1 MNTTHVKKIKRFEET
16 SLYSYVKIQVE
27 GMLPERG
34 EAFCDILTLKEKG
47 RTGAFHFEWFDLEV
61 YNAAQSY
68 TVTVDNQEFTVKTS
82 TLAWILWCDCIN
94 SVEHMKSKTLIF
106 EILLSLFAY
115 LTAEKKDCVTVQT
128 INDFLEVL
136 ITHSTNISGLSKRL
150 GIRGPMVFFSFKP
163 KVIHA
168 SCKRLGLNPVI
179 QAITPKKLKS
189 VFNEVT
195 MLVADMSY
203 TDYQEGGSFNFLTLD
218 IGKHYVNHLNTL
230 FNENFYAAY
239 AVSHVKNQKL
249 KMFGDRPD
257 SGVYQSFM
265 HQALAGKNSPPDSMS
280 ASKKAFDEIK
290 LRVDSAYNS
299 FYKRAVRMFAIFSD
313 YGVDTL
319 LERLGL
325 VYCDDNKLFIKSLL
339 AIGLSKSDV
348 SQSELIRDYSDSLQ
362 YIKQSPRL
370 TMNRFRTEKETLTE
384 QLVKK
389 EIVVTPNKSLSQMTT
404 FDRVVGRYGFTQIMA
419 LLGWRESEYTFPES
433 AIMLF
438 RNSDVV
444 DQVRYPVRFNVK
456 WIVPKTAGK
465 TKVSREITL
474 TSYILMKQLQE
485 LHCASEEEPILY
497 RFGSNGFVIG
507 QRAAKACVSGWKHFV
522 ENYSIFIDLDKFEK
536 LQKKSSKHIL
546 DSDEKEILSELSLRY
561 QHVDKTE
568 QLLGIRDKVRND
580 LPQLTAVGM
589 LDFNDKGR
597 VLIDSYLHRTMDET
611 KLEIWDK
618 SLSLEQKEYI
628 ASIQDGEKIPRGSVN
643 DIINTIKVDCAY
655 PTPHAFR
662 HMWAECVY
670 RRYSGDV
677 GWLIRTNFK
686 HFGEQFY
693 RRYLREKHMQ
703 VSENIAKRR
712 VVSSILNAHLNSLK
726 YDEKR
731 EFGGKMDVFLR
742 RVLKQ
747 TKAISPDEIGGAL
760 KEFASLEIAD
770 IKANPWGYCML
781 KNRNKQRANCAVEG
795 IPQRENAGIEF
806 CIGCTNHLVE
816 QEHVAF
822 IILNVANHV
831 TTLKQP
837 LPMVFKMES
846 QRIVKETIKTLKQL
860 DRNSNTTRNEV
871 YIKEMQ
877 VAINIASKLK
887 VEVV

>member
-1 MNTTHVKKIKRFEET
+1 MNTTPVIKIKRFQET
-16 SLYSYVKIQVE
+16 SLYSSVKVQVE

-34 EAFCDILTLKEKG
+34 EAFGDILTLKEKG
-47 RTGAFHFEWFDLEV
+47 RTGAFHFEWFDLEA
-61 YNAAQSY
+61 YSAARSY
-68 TVTVDNQEFTVKTS
+68 TVTVDNQEFTIKTS

-94 SVEHMKSKTLIF
+94 SVEHMKSKTLMF

-115 LTAEKKDCVTVQT
+115 LTAEKKDCVTVQS
-128 INDFLEVL
+128 ISDFLEVL

-150 GIRGPMVFFSFKP
+150 GLRGPMALFTFKP

-168 SCKRLGLNPVI
+168 SCKRLGLNPMI
-179 QAITPKKLKS
+179 QAVTSKKLKS
-189 VFNEVT
+189 IFNEVT

-203 TDYQEGGSFNFLTLD
+203 ADYQEGGSFNFLTLD
-218 IGKHYVNHLNTL
+218 IGKHYVNHLDTL
-230 FNENFYAAY
+230 FSKYYYAAY
-239 AVSHVKNQKL
+239 AVADVKKQKL
-249 KMFGDRPD
+249 QMLGGRPD
-257 SGVYQSFM
+257 SGVYQNFM
-265 HQALAGKNSPPDSMS
+265 HHALAGKSSLPESMS
-280 ASKKAFDEIK
+280 ANKKAYDEIK
-290 LRVDSAYNS
+290 LRVDSAYS
-299 FYKRAVRMFAIFSD
+299 SSYKKAVRMFAIFSD

-325 VYCDDNKLFIKSLL
+325 VHSDDNKLFVKSLM
-339 AIGLSKSDV
+339 AIELSKSDV
-348 SQSELIRDYSDSLQ
+348 SQNEIIRDYSNSLQ
-362 YIKQSPRL
+362 YVKLNSRL
-370 TMNRFRTEKETLTE
+370 TIDKYRIEKE
-384 QLVKK
+384 QLVEQLLEK
-389 EIVVTPNKSLSQMTT
+389 EVVITPNESLSQIST
-404 FDRVVGRYGFTQIMA
+404 FDSVVGRYGFTQVMA

-433 AIMLF
+433 AIELF
-438 RNSDVV
+438 RNNDVV

-456 WIVPKTAGK
+456 WVVPKTAGK
-465 TKVSREITL
+465 TKVNREITL
-474 TSYILMKQLQE
+474 TSYVLMKKLQE
-485 LHCASEEEPILY
+485 LHCATEEEPMLY
-497 RFGSNGFVIG
+497 NFESNKFVIG
-507 QRAAKACVSGWKHFV
+507 QRANKACVSGWQHFV
-522 ENYSIFIDLDKFEK
+522 ENYSVFIDLDRFEK
-536 LQKKSSKHIL
+536 LKSKSAKLTL
-546 DSDEKEILSELSLRY
+546 DLNEKEMLSELASRY
-561 QHVDKTE
+561 QHSDKTQ
-568 QLLGIRDKVRND
+568 QLLSIRDKVRSD
-580 LPQLTAVGM
+580 LPNLIAAGM
-589 LDFNDKGR
+589 LTTHKKGR
-597 VLIDSYLHRTMDET
+597 VLIDAYSHRTMEWD
-611 KLEIWDK
+611 KLKVWDK

-628 ASIQDGEKIPRGSVN
+628 VSLSESEKIPRGSVN

-712 VVSSILNAHLNSLK
+712 VVSSILNAHLNSMK
-726 YDEKR
+726 HEEKR

-781 KNRNKQRANCAVEG
+781 KNRNKHKANCALEG
-795 IPQRENAGIEF
+795 IPKRENAGIEF

-831 TTLKQP
+831 RTLKQP
-837 LPMVFKMES
+837 LPAVFKVES

-860 DRNSNTTRNEV
+860 DKNSNTSRNEK

-877 VAINIASKLK
+877 SAIDMSGKIE
-887 VEVV
+887 VEAV